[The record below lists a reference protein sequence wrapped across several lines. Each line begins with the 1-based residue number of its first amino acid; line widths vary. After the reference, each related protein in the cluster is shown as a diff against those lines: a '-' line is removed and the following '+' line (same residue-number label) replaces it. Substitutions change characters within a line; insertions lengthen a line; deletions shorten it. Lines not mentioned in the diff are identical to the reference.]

1 MRGIVSKST
10 GSWYKVILDN
20 GTEIDARLR
29 GKIRTLELK
38 STNPVVVGDEVLLDF
53 VEEEYNIRE
62 ICERH
67 NCIVRKSNKLSKQY
81 QIIAANIDHAFLIIS
96 PAKPH
101 TPQGF
106 IDRFLATAEAYHIP
120 VSILLNKKDL
130 DLKKANNHREM
141 LMNLYPNVGYK
152 IYNVSFLD
160 EEDVAFV
167 KELVEDK
174 CVLLAGNS
182 GVGKSTLINALV
194 PESNQKVS
202 AISKSYDKGRH
213 TTTFAQM
220 FVGENGCRVID
231 TPGIKDFGIVNIEPN
246 QVCHFFPEMRDL
258 LSQCKF
264 SNCLHTEEPECR
276 IREAVECGEIS
287 VTRYVNYLG
296 ILEEVKG

>member
-10 GSWYKVILDN
+10 GSWYKVLLDN
-20 GTEIDARLR
+20 GNEIDARLR
-29 GKIRTLELK
+29 GKIRTLNLK
-38 STNPVVVGDEVLLDF
+38 STNPVVVGDEVILDF
-53 VEEEYNIRE
+53 VEDEYSIKE
-62 ICERH
+62 VCERH
-67 NCIVRKSNKLSKQY
+67 NCIVRKSNKLSKQF
-81 QIIAANIDHAFLIIS
+81 QIIAANIDRAFLIVS

-130 DLKKANNHREM
+130 DLKKANSHREM
-141 LMNLYPNVGYK
+141 LMDLYPKVGYD
-152 IYNVSFLD
+152 IYNVSFL
-160 EEDVAFV
+160 EEDDISKI

-182 GVGKSTLINALV
+182 GVGKSTLINALI
-194 PESNQKVS
+194 PDSNQKVS
-202 AISKSYDKGRH
+202 SISKSYNKGRH

-220 FVGENGCRVID
+220 FVGANGCRIID

-246 QVCHFFPEMRDL
+246 QVCHFFPEMRNL

-264 SNCLHTEEPECR
+264 SNCLHTEEPQCR
-276 IREAVECGEIS
+276 IIEAVENGEIS

-296 ILEEVKG
+296 ILEEIS